1 MVIVSVVLTALIVL
15 SGGSLISLFGASEAA
30 IDIGRNFFYR
40 LASFYLV
47 FGIATAMRGYIEGLG
62 DVVYSSVAGIVS
74 LAVRIILSYGL
85 VSFFGN
91 MVIAYAEAFAW
102 ILLLI
107 MYGIRVFVKHPG

>member
-1 MVIVSVVLTALIVL
+1 M
-15 SGGSLISLFGASEAA
+15 
-30 IDIGRNFFYR
+30 
-40 LASFYLV
+40 